1 MSSEAPIERRTAG
14 AARLVTTGSFLLGS
28 SGLVVAM
35 AADAIAVAGRHLQ
48 VPFLG
53 SIETVQAAMIVAAS
67 AGMVGATLSH
77 AHATVHVVTERLTV
91 RARTRL
97 QRFADSFSAIF
108 FAALAAGSIWLV
120 IDLWNGAERT
130 ELLGLPL
137 KALRLLWCAS
147 ALLIAGLFTALAFG
161 TGDRVRRR

>member
-1 MSSEAPIERRTAG
+1 VSSEAPLARHTGG
-14 AARLVTTGSFLLGS
+14 AASLLTAASFLLGS
-28 SGLVVAM
+28 AGLVVAM

-67 AGMVGATLSH
+67 AGMVQATLSH
-77 AHATVHVVTERLTV
+77 AHATVHVVTERLSA
-91 RARTRL
+91 RARQRF

-108 FAALAAGSIWLV
+108 FVALAVGSIWLV

-137 KALRLLWCAS
+137 KALRLVWCAS
-147 ALLIAGLFTALAFG
+147 ALLIAGLFAALALRP
-161 TGDRVRRR
+161 GDRVRRR

>member
-1 MSSEAPIERRTAG
+1 MAG
-14 AARLVTTGSFLLGS
+14 AQELLTTGSFLLGS

-77 AHATVHVVTERLTV
+77 AHATVHVVTERLPP
-91 RARTRL
+91 RARNWIQHL
-97 QRFADSFSAIF
+97 ADSLSAIF
-108 FAALAAGSIWLV
+108 FALLAAGSIWLV

-130 ELLGLPL
+130 ELLGLPM